1 MDRSS
6 SNRPSPALI
15 VAALAL
21 TFALVG
27 TAVAGEPV
35 SRLSKSQV
43 KKIAGKEIAKR
54 ASGLSVEHATTA
66 QFANPAG
73 PARGD
78 LTGFYPDPVIGPDA
92 VTEAKIAA
100 GAVSNGKIAA
110 GAVDG
115 TKIQSGAVGN
125 AEIAAGAV
133 STDKIGSGQVRGD
146 DLGAVVLRTKT
157 ESVPTADQLLVAMSC
172 EAGERMLSGGGFF
185 APPARVTKDLLA
197 SYADPDGRQAWLAV
211 GRNDTGEP
219 QPFTVQV
226 LCLQG

>member
-1 MDRSS
+1 MDRST

-27 TAVAGEPV
+27 TALAREPV
-35 SRLSKSQV
+35 ARLSKSQV
-43 KKIAGKEIAKR
+43 KKIAGKEITKR

-73 PARGD
+73 PAKGD
-78 LTGFYPDPVIGPDA
+78 LTGFYPDPAIGPDA

-100 GAVSNGKIAA
+100 
-110 GAVDG
+110 D
-115 TKIQSGAVGN
+115 AVGGKN
-125 AEIAAGAV
+125 IQPGVVGNSEIAAGAV
-133 STDKIGSGQVRGD
+133 STDKIGSGEVRGT
-146 DLGAVVLRTKT
+146 DLGQVIVRTNTKT
-157 ESVPTADQLLVAMSC
+157 VPTADQLEVAMSC
-172 EAGERMLSGGGFF
+172 AAGERMLSGGGFF

-197 SYADPDGRQAWLAV
+197 SYADPDGRQTWLAV

-219 QPFTVQV
+219 QAFTVQV
-226 LCLQG
+226 LCLQD